1 MMSTDRDKNW
11 DGVIEGRTTA
21 AETAVTESLADV
33 GRFAAA
39 ARLAPGMRQRLSVVV
54 DEIISNIV
62 IHGAPPV
69 GSVIT
74 WKFQFAEDALRLVFT
89 DAGAQFDPRGAVAP
103 LPDDEAAIVA
113 AALERTGGLGWRLV
127 LAWCDIVAYEREDG
141 RNRLELKLRSPLNA
155 A

>member
-1 MMSTDRDKNW
+1 MDRDENW

-21 AETAVTESLADV
+21 SETAVMESLADV

-39 ARLAPGMRQRLSVVV
+39 AGLSPGVRQRISVVV
-54 DEIISNIV
+54 DEIVSNIV
-62 IHGAPPV
+62 THGAPPA
-69 GSVIT
+69 GSAIT
-74 WKFQFAEDALRLVFT
+74 WRLQSADGAILLAFT

-127 LAWCDIVAYEREDG
+127 LAWCDIVAYERENG
-141 RNRLELKLRSPLNA
+141 TNRLELKLR
-155 A
+155 